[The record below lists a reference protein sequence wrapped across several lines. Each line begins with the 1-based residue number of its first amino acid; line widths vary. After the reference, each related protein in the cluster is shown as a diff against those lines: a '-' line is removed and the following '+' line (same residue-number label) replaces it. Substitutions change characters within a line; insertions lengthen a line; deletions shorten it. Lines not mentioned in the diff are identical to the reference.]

1 MSNYGESFRQNI
13 QCVVQESGYTVQE
26 FSKSIGLDDKT
37 IYNFLEGYCL
47 PHKWV
52 HRKYNPLPT
61 FSVVG
66 MLIPKV
72 LSTQLFTV
80 VLSVAVLPFFK

>member
-47 PHKWV
+47 PRLATLEVICDSLGCTPDDLLLSKSESE
-52 HRKYNPLPT
+52 YY
-61 FSVVG
+61 
-66 MLIPKV
+66 LILKFA
-72 LSTQLFTV
+72 SKLFNIQ
-80 VLSVAVLPFFK
+80 